1 MTQDMQQ
8 YVRSS
13 GVIPRRVAGETLLV
27 PTNARNVVPTSRAA
41 ELFVLNESA
50 ETLWRELETPKS
62 VQDLARK
69 LIAEYAI
76 PPVVATTDAE
86 EFVRSLVS
94 IGAVLPT

>member
-1 MTQDMQQ
+1 MMTDVQ
-8 YVRSS
+8 YMRSS

-27 PTNARNVVPTSRAA
+27 PANSRNVVPHSRAA

-69 LIAEYAI
+69 LIDAYAI
-76 PPVVATTDAE
+76 PPVVATADAE
-86 EFVRSLVS
+86 EFVRSLMS
-94 IGAVLPT
+94 IGAVMPT

>member
-1 MTQDMQQ
+1 MMQTTQQ
-8 YVRSS
+8 YIRSD

-69 LIAEYAI
+69 LIDAYAI
-76 PPVVATTDAE
+76 PPVVAETDAE

-94 IGAVLPT
+94 IGAVKPT

>member
-1 MTQDMQQ
+1 MTQEMQ
-8 YVRSS
+8 YVRTG

-27 PTNARNVVPTSRAA
+27 PANARSVVPTSRAA

-50 ETLWRELETPKS
+50 EALWRELESPKS

-69 LIAEYAI
+69 LIDAYAI
-76 PPVVATTDAE
+76 PAVDAATDAE

-94 IGAVLPT
+94 IGAVMPT

>member
-1 MTQDMQQ
+1 MTESVQ
-8 YVRSS
+8 YRRSG

-27 PTNARNVVPTSRAA
+27 PANARNVVPHSRAA

-50 ETLWRELETPKS
+50 EALWHELETPKT

-69 LIAEYAI
+69 LIDAYAI
-76 PPVVATTDAE
+76 PPVVATADAE

-94 IGAVLPT
+94 IGAVMPT